1 VRFGVYE
8 IRSGNSMDIRHVLSI
23 IRNQVKPAVVIFFL
37 LTLITGIFYPLLI
50 TGIAQVVFPV
60 QANGNLI
67 FHDGNIIGSALI
79 GQPFTSPGYF
89 WGRPSA
95 TSPVPY
101 NAGLSSGSNL
111 GPSNPALSST
121 VKARV
126 EVLRAADPA
135 NTLPIPVDLVTA
147 SGSGLDPD
155 ISVAAAYYQVHR
167 IAHQRNLSDE
177 NVHSL
182 VTSHIEPR
190 QFAIFGEPRVNVLK
204 LNLALDDMS
213 TTHIVPSS
221 PVQVDPVP
229 PDTSGL
235 RIPDWIVLV
244 LFFSV
249 FVVTVVPLG
258 RFMVKVLKGEPHL
271 LSPVTG
277 PLEHRLLAWSQ
288 VNADD
293 EMDWKTFA
301 IAMMVFSLVGIIFL
315 FVLQLA
321 QSVLPLNPAGAGS
334 PSWDLAFNTAVS
346 FVTNTNWQAYAG
358 ETGVS
363 YLTQMMGLCVQNFTS
378 AATGLAVL
386 VGLAYGLSRRSASTI
401 GNFWVLLIRSVM
413 ILLPLSIIIAL
424 ILVSQG
430 TVQTLGGPVTVPL
443 LDPVKDA
450 SGALV
455 TTQILPLG
463 PAASQ
468 IAIKQ
473 LGVNGGGFFNTNS
486 AHPFENPTPFAN
498 FIEIIVILLIPAAL
512 CYSFGRMVRAGR
524 KGVSILIAMTLIFLP
539 LLGIAIWAELGS
551 NPAFTGMGIDQ
562 TTTDLQPGGNMEG
575 KEVRFGIM
583 PSALFSVVTTAA
595 SCGAVNSMHDS
606 FTPLGGFVQL
616 LMMQFGEVVYGG
628 IGSGLYGMLVF
639 LIIAMFIAG
648 LMVGRTPEY
657 LGKKI
662 EPQEMAIA
670 TIIILIPIF
679 LILIGTAVAVLV
691 DPGKTAILNP
701 GPHGFSEI
709 LYAFTSASQNNGSA
723 FGGLSA
729 NSVFYN
735 IATAVCMFIG
745 RFGIAILTLALAGSL
760 VVKKIVPVGEGTLSD
775 HRPLFI
781 IWLVFVVVIIGA
793 LSFLPALALGP
804 LVEHL
809 MLGGGV

>member
-1 VRFGVYE
+1 
-8 IRSGNSMDIRHVLSI
+8 MDLGPVPSI

-50 TGIAQVVFPV
+50 TGIAQAVFPV

-67 FHDGNIIGSALI
+67 VHEGNVVGSALI

-111 GPSNPALSST
+111 GPSNPALT
-121 VKARV
+121 RLVKTRV
-126 EVLRAADPA
+126 EALYAADPD
-135 NTLPIPVDLVTA
+135 NTLPVPVDLVTA
-147 SGSGLDPD
+147 SASGLDPH
-155 ISVAAAYYQVHR
+155 ISVDAAYYQVHR
-167 IAHQRNLSDE
+167 IARERNVREED
-177 NVHSL
+177 VHSL
-182 VTSHIEPR
+182 VNSHIEPR
-190 QFAIFGEPRVNVLK
+190 QFWIFGEPRVNVLK
-204 LNLALDDMS
+204 INLALDDLITS
-213 TTHIVPSS
+213 PIVPSS
-221 PVQVDPVP
+221 LIQ
-229 PDTSGL
+229 PDFTTPDASGL

-249 FVVTVVPLG
+249 FIVTVVPLG

-271 LSPVTG
+271 LSPITG
-277 PLEHRLLAWSQ
+277 PLEHRLLVWSQ
-288 VNADD
+288 VRADD

-301 IAMMVFSLVGIIFL
+301 IAMMVFSLVGVVFL
-315 FVLQLA
+315 FTLQLI
-321 QSVLPLNPAGAGS
+321 QPILPLNPAGAGS
-334 PSWDLAFNTAVS
+334 PSWDLALNTAIS

-358 ETGVS
+358 ESAVS

-386 VGLAYGLSRRSASTI
+386 VGLTYGLSRKSSSTI

-413 ILLPLSIIIAL
+413 ILLPISIIIAL

-430 TVQTLGGPVTVPL
+430 TVQTLSGPVTVQL

-450 SGALV
+450 GGALV
-455 TTQILPLG
+455 TTQTIPLG

-498 FIEIIVILLIPAAL
+498 FIEIIAILLIPSAL
-512 CYSFGRMVRAGR
+512 CYSFGRMVGAGR
-524 KGVSILIAMTLIFLP
+524 KGVSLLIAMTLIFLP
-539 LLGIAIWAELGS
+539 LLGLAIWAEFGG
-551 NPAFTGMGIDQ
+551 NPAFARMGIDQ
-562 TTTDLQPGGNMEG
+562 ATTDLQPGGNMEG

-583 PSALFSVVTTAA
+583 SSALFSVVTTSA

-616 LMMQFGEVVYGG
+616 LMMQFGEVIYGG

-639 LIIAMFIAG
+639 VIIAMFIAG

-662 EPQEMAIA
+662 EPREMTLA

-679 LILIGTAVAVLV
+679 LILISTAVAVLV
-691 DPGKTAILNP
+691 DPGKTAVLNP

-735 IATAVCMFIG
+735 LMTAACMVIG
-745 RFGIAILTLALAGSL
+745 RFGTAILTLALAGSL
-760 VVKKIVPVGEGTLSD
+760 VVKKIVPAGEGTLSD

-781 IWLVFVVVIIGA
+781 IWLVFVVIIIGA

-804 LVEHL
+804 IVEHL

>member
-1 VRFGVYE
+1 
-8 IRSGNSMDIRHVLSI
+8 
-23 IRNQVKPAVVIFFL
+23 
-37 LTLITGIFYPLLI
+37 
-50 TGIAQVVFPV
+50 
-60 QANGNLI
+60 
-67 FHDGNIIGSALI
+67 
-79 GQPFTSPGYF
+79 
-89 WGRPSA
+89 
-95 TSPVPY
+95 VPY

-111 GPSNPALSST
+111 GPSNPALASA
-121 VKARV
+121 VKTRV
-126 EVLRAADPA
+126 EALHAADPA
-135 NTLPIPVDLVTA
+135 NTLPVPVDLVTA

-167 IAHQRNLSDE
+167 IARERNLADAD
-177 NVHSL
+177 VKAL
-182 VTSHIEPR
+182 VTSRIEPR
-190 QFAIFGEPRVNVLK
+190 QFGIFGEPRVNVLA
-204 LNLALDDMS
+204 LNLALDDLS
-213 TTHIVPSS
+213 TTHIVPSPAVQADSGFS
-221 PVQVDPVP
+221 PDDP
-229 PDTSGL
+229 GM

-244 LFFSV
+244 LFIGF
-249 FVVTVVPLG
+249 FIITVVPLG
-258 RFMVKVLKGEPHL
+258 RFMVRVLKGEPHP
-271 LSPVTG
+271 LSSVTG
-277 PLEHRLLAWSQ
+277 PLEDRLLAWSQ
-288 VNADD
+288 VDAGD

-301 IAMMVFSLVGIIFL
+301 IAMMVFSLVGIAFL

-321 QSVLPLNPAGAGS
+321 QPLLPLNPAGAGS
-334 PSWDLAFNTAVS
+334 PSWDLALNTAVS

-363 YLTQMMGLCVQNFTS
+363 YLTQMVGLCVQNFTS

-386 VGLAYGLSRRSASTI
+386 AGLAYGLSRKSASTI
-401 GNFWVLLIRSVM
+401 GNFWVLLIRSMV

-450 SGALV
+450 GGALV
-455 TTQILPLG
+455 TTQTLPLG

-468 IAIKQ
+468 VAIKQ
-473 LGVNGGGFFNTNS
+473 IGVNGGGFFNTNS

-498 FIEIIVILLIPAAL
+498 FIETIAILLIPAAL
-512 CYSFGRMVRAGR
+512 CYSFGRMVGAGR

-539 LLGIAIWAELGS
+539 LLGLAIWAEFGG
-551 NPAFTGMGIDQ
+551 NPAFAALGVDQ
-562 TTTDLQPGGNMEG
+562 ATTNIQPGGNMEG
-575 KEVRFGIM
+575 KEVRFGITA
-583 PSALFSVVTTAA
+583 SALFSVVTTSA

-628 IGSGLYGMLVF
+628 IGSGLYGMIVF
-639 LIIAMFIAG
+639 VIIAMFIAG

-662 EPQEMAIA
+662 EPREMTIA

-679 LILIGTAVAVLV
+679 LILIGTAVAVLS
-691 DPGKTAILNP
+691 DPGKTAVFNP

-709 LYAFTSASQNNGSA
+709 LYAFTSAAQNNGSA

-729 NSVFYN
+729 NSIFYN
-735 IATAVCMFIG
+735 LATAFCMFVG
-745 RFGIAILTLALAGSL
+745 RFGVAILTLALAGSL
-760 VVKKIVPVGEGTLSD
+760 VVKKIVPASEGTLSD

-804 LVEHL
+804 IVEHL
-809 MLGGGV
+809 MLSGGV